1 MVFPL
6 FSSKVRREDRS
17 IHEIVHQSVVFE
29 KGMGGGE
36 SCNLVVIKR
45 LVGNS
50 VSRKAFVAYQVLTR
64 LRMKV
69 SEQIMAT

>member
-1 MVFPL
+1 VVSPL
-6 FSSKVRREDRS
+6 LSSKVRREDRS
-17 IHEIVHQSVVFE
+17 IHEVIHQPVVFE
-29 KGMGGGE
+29 KGVEGK

-50 VSRKAFVAYQVLTR
+50 VSRKAFVAYRVLTR